1 MLLVLWRG
9 FSQEEGASRLE
20 SSSVMLV
27 QSAVGSPFGFCVVL
41 TNTWVNIV
49 KSIFIVLLNRIQV
62 VRKVVCVVC

>member
-27 QSAVGSPFGFCVVL
+27 RSAVGSCVVL